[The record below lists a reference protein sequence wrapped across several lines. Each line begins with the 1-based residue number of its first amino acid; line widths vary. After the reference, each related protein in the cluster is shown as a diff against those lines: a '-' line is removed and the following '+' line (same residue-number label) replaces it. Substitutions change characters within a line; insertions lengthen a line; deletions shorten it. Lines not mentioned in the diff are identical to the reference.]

1 MKVTS
6 AVPILVAL
14 GASFVLLLAATGED
28 RTPRMPKDNSACLVC
43 HINFETEEI
52 AASHLKK
59 AVTCA
64 HCHGVSSEHMNDEE
78 AAAEPDILFGRAEV
92 DASCKKCHQAHK
104 NPEAVAKLL
113 AELKGKRRPHGR
125 LILSNAI
132 CTDCHGLHR
141 LPRGGARSAEPAR
154 QPNATE

>member
-1 MKVTS
+1 MKTKPTI
-6 AVPILVAL
+6 PILVAL

-28 RTPRMPKDNSACLVC
+28 RTPRMPKDNSACLIC
-43 HINFETEEI
+43 HLNFGTEVI
-52 AASHLKK
+52 ALTHEKQGI
-59 AVTCA
+59 TCA
-64 HCHGVSSEHMNDEE
+64 QCHGVSSEHMNDEE

-104 NPEAVAKLL
+104 NPDAVAKFL
-113 AELKGKRRPHGR
+113 AEWKGKRRPHGR

-141 LPRGGARSAEPAR
+141 LPRGGARSAEPAH
-154 QPNATE
+154 